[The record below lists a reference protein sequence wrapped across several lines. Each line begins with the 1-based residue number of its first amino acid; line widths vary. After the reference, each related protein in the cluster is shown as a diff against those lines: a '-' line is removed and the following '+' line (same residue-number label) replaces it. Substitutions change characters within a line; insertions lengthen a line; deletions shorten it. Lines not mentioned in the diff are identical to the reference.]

1 MASMRQQ
8 LNDRGYASAGK
19 QRRSTAN
26 PLKAISA
33 FANQLG
39 IPPKLTSV
47 RDFCR
52 SGITW
57 LFMRWQTAKN
67 HKRGSLQRKPVTVR
81 GRNGRLRSTGAA
93 SSMRYSRSARA
104 RKLRTSASTGGITGP
119 TWTRRMPTCR

>member
-1 MASMRQQ
+1 MRQQ

-47 RDFCR
+47 RDNL
-52 SGITW
+52 S
-57 LFMRWQTAKN
+57 
-67 HKRGSLQRKPVTVR
+67 
-81 GRNGRLRSTGAA
+81 
-93 SSMRYSRSARA
+93 
-104 RKLRTSASTGGITGP
+104 
-119 TWTRRMPTCR
+119 

>member
-1 MASMRQQ
+1 MRQQ

-47 RDFCR
+47 RD
-52 SGITW
+52 W
-57 LFMRWQTAKN
+57 L
-67 HKRGSLQRKPVTVR
+67 
-81 GRNGRLRSTGAA
+81 
-93 SSMRYSRSARA
+93 SSWDDLALYAVA
-104 RKLRTSASTGGITGP
+104 HGQQP
-119 TWTRRMPTCR
+119 